1 MGAGERHKMMDTID
15 MLFTTLTIRA
25 VVITVIMIVRENGGY
40 IVHAHPFREKANAYR
55 IDMIRLMPRDVDAVE
70 TYNAHSS
77 DFQNS
82 MAENM
87 PMHISCQ
94 SSAEATIIP
103 GRKAFLPALSL
114 TKSSFQAKILLKSL
128 YPSGSSFLI
137 KIIFAV

>member
-40 IVHAHPFREKANAYR
+40 IVHAHPFREKANAYS

-70 TYNAHSS
+70 TYNAHST

-82 MAENM
+82 MA
-87 PMHISCQ
+87 
-94 SSAEATIIP
+94 
-103 GRKAFLPALSL
+103 
-114 TKSSFQAKILLKSL
+114 
-128 YPSGSSFLI
+128 
-137 KIIFAV
+137 